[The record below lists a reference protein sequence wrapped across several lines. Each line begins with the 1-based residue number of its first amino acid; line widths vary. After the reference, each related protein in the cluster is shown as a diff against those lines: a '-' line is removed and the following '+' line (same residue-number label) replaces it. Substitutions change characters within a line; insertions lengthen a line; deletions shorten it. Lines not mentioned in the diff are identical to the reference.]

1 LSKGDVSTASHIQLK
16 NISDGSG
23 TNILTSST
31 DTQVSKDGPLS
42 MFSKYFI
49 EGIQSGD
56 ADRDVDGV
64 ITLHDLFTYTSE
76 NMRAS
81 STQKP
86 TYFDTGSTAGIVISA
101 SGKTS
106 LSEMRKKIREK
117 LKEYWS
123 REDISDSL
131 FSFLMRRF
139 DKESNYS
146 DVTKNRIDALCNSF
160 LSGELSFG
168 SFQEDLAI
176 ERKLWNETE
185 TRPDPSLRPGPSP
198 RPGPSQS
205 FNEIEQN
212 PVTQPDRPTTPPVT
226 PPVVGRLKAVVVGV
240 GAVALVGVTAIA
252 IWERGG
258 SSPTRP
264 TPAPLSSR
272 EPVVESRMPG
282 EQTLRQPAVVG
293 SPVEQAPRPPV
304 VAVSPITVEQTPST
318 PAGKNWVMAA
328 GNYANHRFSPLKQ
341 ITTDNVGKLQPTWQF
356 STGVLRGHEGGPLV
370 IGDVMYV
377 HGPFPNPVYALDLK
391 NESKILWKYAP
402 KQDPT
407 VIPVMCCD
415 TVNRGL
421 AYADG
426 KIFLHQADTTLVALD
441 AKDGKVVWQ
450 MKNGDPSKGET
461 GTSAPM
467 VIKDKVLIG
476 ISGGEFGVR
485 CHMTAYDLKT
495 GRRVW
500 RGYSVGPD
508 DQLLVDPTKTTEL
521 GKPIGKDSSLK
532 TWQGDQWKIGGGC
545 TWGWI
550 SYDPQLDLLYYGSGN
565 PSTWNPKQRPGDN
578 KWSTTIWA
586 RNPDTG
592 MARWVYQMT
601 PHDEWEYEGVNEMI
615 LADQVIGGANRRI
628 LVHFDR
634 NGFGY
639 ALDRANGELLVA
651 EKYEP
656 TVNWA
661 TKVDMDKNSK
671 TYGRPLVVPQ
681 YSPEQNGED
690 VNSKGICPSS
700 MGAKNQQ
707 PAAFSPDTGLFY
719 VPTTQLC
726 MDYEP
731 FRVSYTA
738 GQPYVG
744 ATLSMYPP
752 PGKTN
757 TGSFIAWDART
768 GKIVWSNKE
777 QFAVWSGAL
786 ATAGGVVFYGTLE
799 GYLKAVDAKTGREL
813 FRLKTV
819 SGIVGNVMTYEH
831 GGKQYVAV
839 LSGVGGWPG
848 LGLAAGLTDPTAGL
862 GAVGAFAALRNYT
875 SLGGQLTVFA
885 LP

>member
-1 LSKGDVSTASHIQLK
+1 MRNLL
-16 NISDGSG
+16 
-23 TNILTSST
+23 LTT
-31 DTQVSKDGPLS
+31 CL
-42 MFSKYFI
+42 
-49 EGIQSGD
+49 
-56 ADRDVDGV
+56 
-64 ITLHDLFTYTSE
+64 
-76 NMRAS
+76 
-81 STQKP
+81 
-86 TYFDTGSTAGIVISA
+86 
-101 SGKTS
+101 
-106 LSEMRKKIREK
+106 
-117 LKEYWS
+117 
-123 REDISDSL
+123 
-131 FSFLMRRF
+131 
-139 DKESNYS
+139 
-146 DVTKNRIDALCNSF
+146 
-160 LSGELSFG
+160 
-168 SFQEDLAI
+168 
-176 ERKLWNETE
+176 
-185 TRPDPSLRPGPSP
+185 
-198 RPGPSQS
+198 
-205 FNEIEQN
+205 
-212 PVTQPDRPTTPPVT
+212 
-226 PPVVGRLKAVVVGV
+226 
-240 GAVALVGVTAIA
+240 GAVAAFA
-252 IWERGG
+252 
-258 SSPTRP
+258 
-264 TPAPLSSR
+264 
-272 EPVVESRMPG
+272 
-282 EQTLRQPAVVG
+282 
-293 SPVEQAPRPPV
+293 
-304 VAVSPITVEQTPST
+304 
-318 PAGKNWVMAA
+318 AGAANANEELIKMSQNPKDWVMPT
-328 GNYANHRFSPLKQ
+328 GNYANQRYSQLKQ
-341 ITTDNVGKLQPTWQF
+341 ITADNVGKLQVAWTF

-391 NESKILWKYAP
+391 NESKILWKYEP
-402 KQDPT
+402 KQDPN

-441 AKDGKVVWQ
+441 AKTGKVVWQ

-467 VIKDKVLIG
+467 VIKDKVLVG
-476 ISGGEFGVR
+476 ISGGEFGVQ

-500 RGYSVGPD
+500 RGYSEGPD
-508 DQLLVDPTKTTEL
+508 DQLLVDPEKTTEL

-578 KWSTTIWA
+578 KWSMTIWA

-592 MARWVYQMT
+592 VARWVYQMT
-601 PHDEWEYEGVNEMI
+601 PHDEWDYDGVNEMI
-615 LADQVIGGANRRI
+615 LADQNIGGTNRRI

-639 ALDRANGELLVA
+639 TLDRANGELLVA
-651 EKYEP
+651 EKYDP

-681 YSPEQNGED
+681 YSTEHNGQD
-690 VNSKGICPSS
+690 VNSKGICPAAL
-700 MGAKNQQ
+700 GTKDEQ

-719 VPTTQLC
+719 VPTNHVC

-757 TGSFIAWDART
+757 MGNFIAWDART
-768 GKIVWSNKE
+768 GKIAWSLPE
-777 QFAVWSGAL
+777 QFSVWSGAL

-799 GYLKAVDAKTGREL
+799 GYLKAVDAKTGKEL
-813 FRLKTV
+813 YKFKTP
-819 SGIVGNVMTYEH
+819 SGIIGNVTTYEQ
-831 GGKQYVAV
+831 GGKQYIAI
-839 LSGVGGWPG
+839 LSGVGGWAG
-848 LGLAAGLTDPTAGL
+848 IGLAAGLTDPTAGL
-862 GAVGAFAALRNYT
+862 GAVGGYAALRNYT

-885 LP
+885 LPGN